1 MRLEIVGKNYAVGDK
16 LYGIIEHKLEK
27 LDKYFVDDAFVR
39 VVCREEG
46 RGRLIMEV
54 TIKVGGR
61 MLRAE
66 VSGDNMYDNIDFV
79 LPKLERQIRKY
90 RTKLDKQ
97 LRDNVE
103 VVDTS
108 EVPIQK
114 IVRNKQFE
122 VVPMTVEEAMLQI
135 ELLEHEFFVFLN
147 TDNGRINVVYKRREG
162 DYGILDPIY

>member
-1 MRLEIVGKNYAVGDK
+1 MRLEIVGKNYIVADRLRTVIEQK
-16 LYGIIEHKLEK
+16 LDK
-27 LDKYFVDDAFVR
+27 LDKYFVDDVFTR

-46 RGRLIMEV
+46 KGRHLMEI

-61 MLRAE
+61 ILRAE
-66 VSGDNMYDNIDFV
+66 VSSDNMYDNIDLA

-97 LRDNVE
+97 VKITSTGEVEDVE
-103 VVDTS
+103 V
-108 EVPIQK
+108 QR
-114 IVRNKQFE
+114 IVRSKQFE

-135 ELLEHEFFVFLN
+135 ELLGHEFFVFLN
-147 TDNGRINVVYKRREG
+147 VDNNRINVVYKRKDG